1 MNSYNQMLENID
13 KLQNLGFSSEFDIQ
27 PYLLSEDDVAKKII
41 LLKAPN
47 MSKEDIDLIIDSE
60 KISIDKVIKEIEAE
74 SEAENSRDLSLSEEE
89 KAIRRERRE
98 IEVEKRK
105 ELKRKQIQ
113 EMKQIYKDRI
123 VEYRE
128 QAKNILKEIKIAF
141 YNLVREVKA
150 LVIKSTTS
158 IVQTSSSIPAI
169 AVIIAAP
176 PWNIPLAISYIM
188 TIVDLLL
195 NLISQLKS
203 IIPFTTSF
211 DKLKFVTNTKN
222 LSIISKIINTNLE
235 IILGLWSKLTGLDK
249 IIKLLLDKIIQLTSG
264 GNKEKIFKKATK
276 KLKKLGYFKDNESYN
291 IDGVSVK
298 ANSEEDASEIKDIID
313 VFKVSSNR
321 IVGYKE
327 ETPEDLLNSIRN
339 EVNKVQKIEVPTN
352 IEDSLYDVRLPDG
365 TVLINQTDD
374 DLEELKK
381 VYNIVL
387 GQIDEL
393 SRNIE

>member
-1 MNSYNQMLENID
+1 MLENID

>member
-1 MNSYNQMLENID
+1 MLENID
-13 KLQNLGFSSEFDIQ
+13 RLQNLGFSSEFDIQ